1 MDHGLIV
8 KNEGLRV
15 RLSGSEFHFH
25 HLKCGELVVF
35 VVPQVLPGQNKD
47 DNNMYFIGLL

>member
-8 KNEGLRV
+8 KNRGLRV
-15 RLSGSEFHFH
+15 RGSGSEFHFH
-25 HLKCGELVVF
+25 HLKSGKLVVF
-35 VVPQVLPGQNKD
+35 VIPQVPPGQNKD